1 DHRSYNLLVCSY
13 LSSGEEIKDP
23 NYYPYPEGIHIHKN
37 TFGKGG
43 WEPSEQLAQMTASM
57 LGGTLPDITWDGFI
71 NEEILVEGVLP
82 ADKRL
87 YIANNTK
94 EEGELTFANLQ
105 ASAIAKGDLT
115 AGIKRD
121 LAEHAGSLPPLPAI
135 EFPGA
140 N

>member
-1 DHRSYNLLVCSY
+1 MVRRPAV
-13 LSSGEEIKDP
+13 
-23 NYYPYPEGIHIHKN
+23 
-37 TFGKGG
+37 
-43 WEPSEQLAQMTASM
+43 
-57 LGGTLPDITWDGFI
+57 PDITWDGFI
-71 NEEILVEGVLP
+71 NEEILVEGALP

-135 EFPGA
+135 EIPGA